1 MILKFLQIVMQRM
14 VFHTLFVTNM
24 VLKTSLL
31 SVQLRQQIKYLNE
44 ISADLLV

>member
-1 MILKFLQIVMQRM
+1 MIIPTGTSHMILKFLQIVMQRM

-31 SVQLRQQIKYLNE
+31 LVQ
-44 ISADLLV
+44 